1 MFKNFIKIA
10 WRNLIRNKIH
20 TVINVAGLA
29 LGLTCCMFIFLWLKD
44 ERGKDNFHANQKNLY
59 AIYTTVSAN
68 GKTDG
73 SYATP
78 LRSGNGGVG
87 PSFVLE
93 NVPSAVPEIKHF
105 AFYATGYEL
114 PWGHPE
120 TFRVGDKIMKLEGSR
135 AGKDFFKIFSFP
147 LIEGTPSGALSQM
160 NGIAISRK
168 MADVFFQSPAHAMGK
183 TLRYE
188 NSFDVVVT
196 GVFENLPEQSS
207 LHFDFLFNMDAQ
219 KKLLQLASPNI
230 YAYVELND
238 NADPKKVAAGM
249 NAYLKPLLY
258 KEGNKT
264 AVIGLQP
271 LGEQY
276 LHNIFVNGQPSAGR
290 IEYVHIF
297 SYIALFILVIACI
310 NFMNLTT
317 ARSVKRAKE
326 IGLRKVVGST
336 RSYLITQ
343 FYCESLLYA
352 FLAMMFSIGL
362 LILLLPAFN
371 EFTSKHI
378 TSPFTHISFWVFLF
392 TIVCITALLAGSY
405 PAVYLSSLNPVRILK
420 GKLQFTPGSVL
431 FRKSLTVFQFVLSI
445 VLIISTIVIT
455 RQIYFIQHSHL
466 GNGDGNLLYVRIE
479 GQLANK
485 NKYLLFKNEA
495 LQMPGVAMVD
505 RSTETPHDMSFVAA
519 NDAIN
524 WEGKTIN
531 DHVGFLPSSVGFDFL
546 KMMKL
551 PVAEG
556 REFSKDIATDST
568 DAFIVNEE
576 AVRQMGIK
584 HPIGK
589 WISAWDK
596 KGHIIGVLKDYNT
609 QSLREKI
616 KPEVIDVKEGENF
629 GVIMILIRPGETKQA
644 IENLQKLYKNIN
656 PDFAFAYQFVEEEY
670 AKLYRTEMTI
680 SKLSS
685 LFATLAIVISCLG
698 LFGLSMFSAEQRIK
712 EIGVRKV
719 LGASISQIVT
729 LFYTEFAKLIIIAFL
744 IAAPLAWYYMN
755 GWLQGFAY
763 KASLQWW
770 IFLLAGVVAVSI
782 ALLTVS
788 YQSIKAAISNPVN
801 SLRAE

>member
-1 MFKNFIKIA
+1 
-10 WRNLIRNKIH
+10 
-20 TVINVAGLA
+20 
-29 LGLTCCMFIFLWLKD
+29 
-44 ERGKDNFHANQKNLY
+44 
-59 AIYTTVSAN
+59 
-68 GKTDG
+68 
-73 SYATP
+73 
-78 LRSGNGGVG
+78 
-87 PSFVLE
+87 
-93 NVPSAVPEIKHF
+93 
-105 AFYATGYEL
+105 
-114 PWGHPE
+114 
-120 TFRVGDKIMKLEGSR
+120 
-135 AGKDFFKIFSFP
+135 
-147 LIEGTPSGALSQM
+147 
-160 NGIAISRK
+160 
-168 MADVFFQSPAHAMGK
+168 MADAFFHSPAHAMGK

-188 NSFDVVVT
+188 NAFDVVVT

-230 YAYVELND
+230 YAYVELNE
-238 NADPKKVAAGM
+238 NADPKRVAAEM

-264 AVIGLQP
+264 AAASSSSSSSSYFFFVFFFFFFFATIGLQP

-276 LHNIFVNGQPSAGR
+276 LHNIFVNGEPSAGR

-326 IGLRKVVGST
+326 IGLRKVAGST

-352 FLAMMFSIGL
+352 FLAMILSIVL

-378 TSPFTHISFWVFLF
+378 TSPLTHISFWAFLF

-405 PAVYLSSLNPVRILK
+405 PAVYLSSLNPVLILK
-420 GKLQFTPGSVL
+420 GKLQFTKSSVL

-466 GNGDGNLLYVRIE
+466 GKGDGNLLYVRIE

-505 RSTETPHDMSFVAA
+505 RSTETPHDMNFIAA

-531 DHVGFLPSSVGFDFL
+531 DHIGFLPSSVGFDFL

-551 PVAEG
+551 QVAEG
-556 REFSKDIATDST
+556 RGFSKDIATDST

-576 AVRQMGIK
+576 AVRQMGIQ

-596 KGHIIGVLKDYNT
+596 KGPYHRG
-609 QSLREKI
+609 I
-616 KPEVIDVKEGENF
+616 KR
-629 GVIMILIRPGETKQA
+629 L
-644 IENLQKLYKNIN
+644 
-656 PDFAFAYQFVEEEY
+656 
-670 AKLYRTEMTI
+670 
-680 SKLSS
+680 
-685 LFATLAIVISCLG
+685 
-698 LFGLSMFSAEQRIK
+698 
-712 EIGVRKV
+712 
-719 LGASISQIVT
+719 
-729 LFYTEFAKLIIIAFL
+729 
-744 IAAPLAWYYMN
+744 
-755 GWLQGFAY
+755 
-763 KASLQWW
+763 
-770 IFLLAGVVAVSI
+770 
-782 ALLTVS
+782 
-788 YQSIKAAISNPVN
+788 
-801 SLRAE
+801 